1 MLPMNHSGE
10 FSSSVAWERIQSH
23 FCSWLTKWLHIH
35 FFFFFFSANE
45 DWNSEMSFTL
55 FESEIL
61 VYFCRA
67 SHDWKNG
74 TGLKGKLQLREQ
86 SATLWMFW
94 ANWCCGMSSVS
105 KLLHLT
111 NPFCHGAAF
120 CIFHCWFLIR
130 SFFSSFSV
138 PGSVSRNKICLQ
150 GFMRVN

>member
-1 MLPMNHSGE
+1 MADKMIAHS
-10 FSSSVAWERIQSH
+10 
-23 FCSWLTKWLHIH
+23 L

-45 DWNSEMSFTL
+45 DRNSEMSFTL

-94 ANWCCGMSSVS
+94 AN
-105 KLLHLT
+105 
-111 NPFCHGAAF
+111 
-120 CIFHCWFLIR
+120 
-130 SFFSSFSV
+130 
-138 PGSVSRNKICLQ
+138 
-150 GFMRVN
+150 